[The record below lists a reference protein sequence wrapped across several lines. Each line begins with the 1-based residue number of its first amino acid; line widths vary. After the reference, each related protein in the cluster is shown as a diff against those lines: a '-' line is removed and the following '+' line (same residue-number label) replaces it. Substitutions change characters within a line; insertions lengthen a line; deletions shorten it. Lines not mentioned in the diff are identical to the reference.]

1 MKKAILISGPLT
13 AVCLMMGTA
22 LGSSSGNIAY
32 GAIYGVI
39 TGFAIS
45 SLLILWKYYAE
56 KKGKQNRVT
65 DSDTHTK

>member
-1 MKKAILISGPLT
+1 MKKMILISGPLT
-13 AVCLMMGTA
+13 ALCMVMGTA
-22 LGSSSGNIAY
+22 ICSSNDNIDH
-32 GAIYGVI
+32 GGIYGI
-39 TGFAIS
+39 IIGFAIS